1 MFFWIFFIILG
12 HICYL
17 SAHIWYARLCNFEEI
32 FLCVLVCVL
41 SKVCVEGK
49 KTVTWQ
55 E

>member
-1 MFFWIFFIILG
+1 MYFWVLFLILC

-17 SAHIWYARLCNFEEI
+17 TAHIWYAHLHNFEEI
-32 FLCVLVCVL
+32 FVSFACVL
-41 SKVCVEGK
+41 SEVCVEGK